1 MSNELDSKISA
12 WGLGSQYSS
21 VKLKRVP
28 DPAQLPNATLFRGDR
43 LFVFLCTLPR
53 LAQWR

>member
-1 MSNELDSKISA
+1 M
-12 WGLGSQYSS
+12 GLGSQYSS

-28 DPAQLPNATLFRGDR
+28 DPAQLPNATLLRGDR

-53 LAQWR
+53 FGTVAVAKLTHVLCK